1 MWLADRRGWIGPRL
15 RRRAA
20 PGKKERAEHRPWGPT
35 SRFMTLCTIT
45 RRIGTSGAAGL
56 LLTRLGFGEPSTA
69 QFFGRDVRQIGFDIE
84 NRGTVQHI
92 DAPYMQIG
100 TVAAK

>member
-1 MWLADRRGWIGPRL
+1 MCLADRRRWIGPSL

-20 PGKKERAEHRPWGPT
+20 TGKKERAEHRPWGPA
-35 SRFMTLCTIT
+35 SRFMTLCTNT
-45 RRIGTSGAAGL
+45 RRIGSSGSAGL
-56 LLTRLGFGEPSTA
+56 LLTRLGFGEPSTP

-84 NRGTVQHI
+84 NRGAAQQI

-100 TVAAK
+100 TVAA